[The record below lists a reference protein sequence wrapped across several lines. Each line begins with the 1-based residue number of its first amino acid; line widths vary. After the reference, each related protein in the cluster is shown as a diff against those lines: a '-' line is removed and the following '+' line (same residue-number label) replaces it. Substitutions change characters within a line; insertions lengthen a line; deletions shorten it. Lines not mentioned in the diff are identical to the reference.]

1 MSLSREDKKIFG
13 RMIDYG
19 VDGNRILIKYE
30 NIEAEPSEQYYSLY
44 RAKYIPN
51 SFIIK
56 AKKTKTK

>member
-30 NIEAEPSEQYYSLY
+30 NIEAVV
-44 RAKYIPN
+44 
-51 SFIIK
+51 
-56 AKKTKTK
+56 